1 MLTPEFNLAFGW
13 IWLSAGVLSGAVIG
27 LCFHEDRWLG
37 GYDSW
42 PRRLLRLGHIAFF
55 GTGLLN
61 ITFALTAR
69 ALDLNTSTVQFPALG
84 LLIGAL
90 AMPAVCFLSAWRKP
104 LRHLFF
110 IPVLSLAVGVFWTAA
125 LTISHVLSSSP
136 TNGA

>member
-1 MLTPEFNLAFGW
+1 MLTDEFNLAFGW
-13 IWLSAGVLSGAVIG
+13 LWLSAGVLSGAVIG
-27 LCFHEDRWLG
+27 LFFHEDRWLG

-69 ALDLNTSTVQFPALG
+69 ALDLNAPALQIPALA
-84 LLIGAL
+84 LLIGAVT
-90 AMPAVCFLSAWRKP
+90 MPAVCFLSAWRKP

-125 LTISHVLSSSP
+125 LTMSHLLSAGP
-136 TNGA
+136 EGGA